1 MHLALV
7 TLSMLVILLVP
18 GLAAQQNYAEPVTK
32 YEFDALSWLC
42 AGYQPVQKDGPPRPS
57 VEKSI
62 QSRHAF
68 PAVAPAFMAESLPAR
83 TVQESVIRSGTPHG
97 QVHANQ
103 AGRQWA
109 CGRLERD
116 T

>member
-1 MHLALV
+1 MDFARI
-7 TLSMLVILLVP
+7 TLCMLVLLLVP
-18 GLAAQQNYAEPVTK
+18 GLAAQQDYAEPVTK
-32 YEFDALSWLC
+32 YEFDALSWMC
-42 AGYQPVQKDGPPRPS
+42 AGYQPVQKDDLPRPS
-57 VEKSI
+57 VEESI

-68 PAVAPAFMAESLPAR
+68 PAVAPVFMAESLPAR

-97 QVHANQ
+97 HVHATQ